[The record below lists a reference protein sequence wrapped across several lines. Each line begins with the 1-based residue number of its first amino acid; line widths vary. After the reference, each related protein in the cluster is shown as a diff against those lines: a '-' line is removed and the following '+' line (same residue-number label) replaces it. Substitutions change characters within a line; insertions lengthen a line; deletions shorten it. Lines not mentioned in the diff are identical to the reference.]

1 MRHQRGSSD
10 IKSDLAIDE
19 LRRVLPLL
27 SGLVTGNA
35 KPDDRDSL
43 ESILKTL
50 RHWRRVKTI
59 MDSDHESHPAS
70 SESLI
75 PHL

>member
-1 MRHQRGSSD
+1 LVVAAAIND

-35 KPDDRDSL
+35 KPEDRDGL
-43 ESILKTL
+43 ESILKNL
-50 RHWRRVKTI
+50 RHWRRVKT
-59 MDSDHESHPAS
+59 MPDSDGKRRPIEESSTQPS
-70 SESLI
+70 
-75 PHL
+75 P